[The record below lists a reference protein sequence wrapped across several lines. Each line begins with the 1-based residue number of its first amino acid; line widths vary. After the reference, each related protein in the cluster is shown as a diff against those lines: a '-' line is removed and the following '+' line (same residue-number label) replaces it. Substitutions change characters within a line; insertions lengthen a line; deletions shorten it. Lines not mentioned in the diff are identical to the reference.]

1 VLVPVLPGSDT
12 NGICHTD
19 LNPDKTAGMKTLVVY
34 VSVHHGNTEKVARAM
49 SNILDADLALVRQV
63 DATILEQYDL
73 IGFGSGIYFGRH
85 HESVLEFVD
94 GLPVLRNKKA
104 FIFSTSG
111 LRRIPL
117 VHDLDRP
124 LRKKL
129 QRKGCGIVAEF
140 SCRGLDTYR
149 ATRLVGGL
157 NRGRPNAE
165 DLKQAEDFARS
176 LKNSGESDLKRTLLS
191 D

>member
-1 VLVPVLPGSDT
+1 MPALPDSDVD
-12 NGICHTD
+12 GIRQID
-19 LNPDKTAGMKTLVVY
+19 SNPDRTAQMKILIVY

-49 SNILDADLALVRQV
+49 ANVVEADVVQVRQA
-63 DATILEQYDL
+63 DAAMLEQYDL

-85 HESVLEFVD
+85 HESVLDFVD
-94 GLPVLRNKKA
+94 KLPVLRNKKA

-117 VHDLDRP
+117 VHDFDRS
-124 LRKKL
+124 LKKKL
-129 QRKGCGIVAEF
+129 QRKGFGIIAEF

-149 ATRLVGGL
+149 ATGLVGGL

-176 LKNSGESDLKRTLLS
+176 LKNSGHS
-191 D
+191 